1 MVPFHRPT
9 LDLDVGAAGVSDSDE
24 AGSLPST
31 TVRAPMMLPL
41 RLQPRTLA
49 KASSNRFCRCT
60 SLFNFFTFTVDLARV
75 EISSV
80 CFFGGVL
87 WGRLGCDGFFAFGV
101 EGPDSVSEAAPST
114 SDSASFLAD
123 EPLST
128 VFTLCTHL
136 FTC

>member
-1 MVPFHRPT
+1 
-9 LDLDVGAAGVSDSDE
+9 
-24 AGSLPST
+24 
-31 TVRAPMMLPL
+31 ML
-41 RLQPRTLA
+41 
-49 KASSNRFCRCT
+49 
-60 SLFNFFTFTVDLARV
+60 NFFTFTVDLVKV

-87 WGRLGCDGFFAFGV
+87 CCRLGFVGFFAFGV
-101 EGPDSVSEAAPST
+101 EDSDSASEAAPSA